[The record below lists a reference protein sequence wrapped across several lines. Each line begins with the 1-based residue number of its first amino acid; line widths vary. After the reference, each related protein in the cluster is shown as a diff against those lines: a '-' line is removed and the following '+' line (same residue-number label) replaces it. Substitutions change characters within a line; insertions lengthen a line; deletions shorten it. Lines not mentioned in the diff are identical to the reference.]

1 MGSAKITKGLSS
13 FHHVLMGVSLANR
26 IFSRAFAKKL
36 YDWVNENHIRCLKTV
51 VFDEIE
57 AINYRVFRAMQQNDA
72 TATAKHRG
80 RDFQRMFNS
89 TFAKNG
95 VLFDAALESEAHT
108 RLHPMYESILCELQE
123 AYTDNSKFAMDV
135 QTQVRCNLTHRIKI
149 YGSGMIEIHMNLL
162 VQYIL
167 KEIAFLETYKRL
179 EPNTLEIYPGPNMMI
194 KHRIWS
200 GAYNELAHYKRPVDS
215 HCFLDISFLKSDK
228 NKKD

>member
-1 MGSAKITKGLSS
+1 MKSANITEKLDT
-13 FHHVLMGVSLANR
+13 FHQVLMGVSLANR

-57 AINYRVFRAMQQNDA
+57 AINYRVFRAMRQNDA
-72 TATAKHRG
+72 TATTKHRG

-89 TFAKNG
+89 IFSKNG
-95 VLFDAALESEAHT
+95 VLFDVVLESEAHT
-108 RLHPMYESILCELQE
+108 RLHPMYEFILCELQE
-123 AYTDNSKFAMDV
+123 VYADNSKFAMDV
-135 QTQVRCNLTHRIKI
+135 QTQVRYNLTHRIKV
-149 YGSGMIEIHMNLL
+149 YGLGTIETQMNLL
-162 VQYIL
+162 IQYVL
-167 KEIAFLETYKRL
+167 KEIAFLETYNRL

-200 GAYNELAHYKRPVDS
+200 GAYDELAHYKRPVDS